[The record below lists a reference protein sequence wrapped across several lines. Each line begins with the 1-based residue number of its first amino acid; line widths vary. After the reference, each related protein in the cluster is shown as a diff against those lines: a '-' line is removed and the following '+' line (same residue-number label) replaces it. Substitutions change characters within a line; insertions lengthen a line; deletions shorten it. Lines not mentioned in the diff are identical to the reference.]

1 MLLGV
6 GASLWFSA
14 KYRQPCRTS
23 WKRGAWAHR
32 YREATIP
39 TAVVGAAPPY
49 KDFIADARDA
59 FLYEYEPGEGDVVFD
74 IGAGIGAETLLFSR
88 LVGKTGLVIAL
99 EAHPDTYL
107 WLVRLCELNKLENV
121 LPLQLA
127 ASDVDGEVLMSDLD
141 DYVANTLLEVNGEG
155 IMIQA
160 RRLDDV
166 ARDLGIA
173 SIDFLKMNIEG
184 AESAALSGMER
195 LIRST
200 RHVCIACHDFR
211 AEGGDPDTMRTK
223 SFVQGFLRD
232 HSFSL
237 TTRDSPHPWIR
248 DYFYG
253 INASFSG
260 GSHHAGRRRP

>member
-1 MLLGV
+1 V
-6 GASLWFSA
+6 
-14 KYRQPCRTS
+14 
-23 WKRGAWAHR
+23 HR

-39 TAVVGAAPPY
+39 NAVLGAAPPY
-49 KDFIADARDA
+49 EDFIAEARDV

-74 IGAGIGAETLLFSR
+74 VGAGIGAETLLFAR
-88 LVGKTGLVIAL
+88 LVGNTGRVVAL

-121 LPLQLA
+121 IPLQLA
-127 ASDVDGEVLMSDLD
+127 ASDVDGEALMSDSA
-141 DYVANTLLEVNGEG
+141 DYTANTLLEANGEG
-155 IMIQA
+155 IKIQT

-166 ARDLGIA
+166 ARDLGIQ
-173 SIDFLKMNIEG
+173 SIDFLKINIEG

-195 LIRST
+195 LITST
-200 RHVCIACHDFR
+200 RHVCVACHDFR
-211 AEGGDPDTMRTK
+211 ADSGGPETMRTK

-232 HSFSL
+232 HNFSL

-253 INASFSG
+253 INARRSG
-260 GSHHAGRRRP
+260 GGPFTLDDPVRDSS